1 MTTVLHSDQQVLRAR
16 ADLATEVER
25 AGSALSARVVDAF
38 LTVPRHPFV
47 PVFYREESGLHLPWR
62 EEDFADDSWL
72 AEVYADRA
80 LITEVDGVHAEDA
93 APGGFRGGI
102 ATSSATLPSLLA
114 EMLDALDVRPGSR
127 VLELGTGTGY
137 TAALLCHL
145 AGSATVTTA
154 DRTGQLVDNARTRL
168 YDNGFEPT
176 VVRAEAADGS
186 DGHPAGAPYDRIIAT
201 RGVRR
206 IPRAWL
212 DQCAPGGLIVA
223 PVRGA
228 VARLTK
234 LADGRAVGR
243 FLPRNPGEA
252 RATEATD
259 SRVLDDPAFSFW
271 AALHPQDLQAAH
283 TSWLAHHRPRR
294 EWFTLEA
301 GPGAQHIT
309 HTTPDGTTLT
319 WAL

>member
-16 ADLATEVER
+16 ADLAVEVER
-25 AGSALSARVVDAF
+25 AGSALAARVVDAF
-38 LTVPRHPFV
+38 LNVPRHPFV

-62 EEDFADDSWL
+62 EDDFVDDSWL
-72 AEVYADRA
+72 AEVYADRE
-80 LITEVDGVHAEDA
+80 LVTEVDGVHAEDA
-93 APGGFRGGI
+93 PPGGFRGGV
-102 ATSSATLPSLLA
+102 ATSSAPRPSLLA
-114 EMLDALDVRPGSR
+114 ELLDALDVRPGNR
-127 VLELGTGTGY
+127 VLEIGTGTGH

-145 AGSATVTTA
+145 AGSATVSTA
-154 DRTGQLVDNARTRL
+154 DRTDRLVDDARARL
-168 YDNGFEPT
+168 HDNGFEPT
-176 VVRAEAADGS
+176 VVRAGAA
-186 DGHPAGAPYDRIIAT
+186 DGHPAGAPYDRILAT

-223 PVRGA
+223 PVGGA

-252 RATEATD
+252 RATDATD

-271 AALHPQDLQAAH
+271 AALHPQDLEAAH
-283 TSWLAHHRPRR
+283 RSWLAHHRPRR

-301 GPGAQHIT
+301 GPDAQHIGYT
-309 HTTPDGTTLT
+309 APDGTTLT